1 MPPQSPEPPA
11 DRARRSHAR
20 DLPPELLDFAERAM
34 FFLATARRTE
44 VAGAVGEEPPASAA
58 PDADPLTIEPLAG
71 DGSTRSIYRA
81 QLAGLR
87 AVAVH
92 NPLPADRPH
101 PDENEGFLA
110 VREFLDRRGVRV
122 PAFYVADLQHG
133 LLLLEDFGDERL
145 YDRVHR
151 LGWGSSDA
159 PTGELVRW
167 YEQGIQLLVLMQRP
181 ASPAFDTAIVPN
193 LPYTEEFVLAT
204 EARYFHDE
212 LVRGFA
218 GHTADFSAIESE
230 CRCLAHEALAG
241 PARVFMHRDYQSR
254 NLMLIGDSL
263 AVIDFQG
270 ARLGPPEYDLAALLY
285 DPYVAMPESV
295 REPLIRR
302 YLREASALRV
312 PGAPPAPDGAWRRR
326 FLANAADRL
335 LQALGA
341 FAKLGG
347 RFGRPEFV
355 EHIPEGLRSLEG
367 VLQELGD
374 FPSLSRLAAELRRH
388 A

>member
-1 MPPQSPEPPA
+1 MT
-11 DRARRSHAR
+11 D
-20 DLPPELLDFAERAM
+20 DLPPELLDFAERAVS
-34 FFLATARRTE
+34 LLLP
-44 VAGAVGEEPPASAA
+44 GD
-58 PDADPLTIEPLAG
+58 DAPLTLDRLAG

-122 PAFYVADLQHG
+122 PAFYVADLPHG
-133 LLLLEDFGDERL
+133 CLLLEDLGDERL
-145 YDRVHR
+145 YDRVRR
-151 LGWGSSDA
+151 LGWGTPDA
-159 PTGELVRW
+159 PTGELIRW
-167 YEQGIQLLVLMQRP
+167 YEQAIEHLILMQRP
-181 ASPAFDTAIVPN
+181 ATPTFDPSIAPN
-193 LPYTEEFVLAT
+193 PPYTEEFVLST

-218 GHTADFSAIESE
+218 GQAADFDAIEPE
-230 CRCLAHEALAG
+230 CRRLAHEALAD

-254 NLMLIGDSL
+254 NLMLAGDSL

-285 DPYVAMPESV
+285 DPYVAMPGPI
-295 REPLIRR
+295 REQLVRR
-302 YLREASALRV
+302 YLREASASRV
-312 PGAPPAPDGAWRRR
+312 PGAPTAPDEAWRRR
-326 FLANAADRL
+326 FQANAADRL
-335 LQALGA
+335 MQALGA

-347 RFGRPEFV
+347 RFGRPGFV
-355 EHIPEGLRSLEG
+355 EHIPEGLRSLEDALRG
-367 VLQELGD
+367 LGD
-374 FPSLSRLAAELRRH
+374 FPSLSRLTAKLRREPGLPCPGCYPPRRSTTT
-388 A
+388 